1 MAIGSAPEI
10 GLQFRT
16 AKEMTRQDWEQWW
29 KHMRTEWSPNLMAGE
44 GKLVYVTD
52 EAQQRFRR
60 NVLLSMPNLWE
71 LGGPDR

>member
-16 AKEMTRQDWEQWW
+16 GKDMTPENWEEWW
-29 KHMRTEWSPNLMAGE
+29 QHMRTEWSPNLMAGE
-44 GKLVYVTD
+44 GKLVYVTE

-60 NVLLSMPNLWE
+60 NVLLSVPNLWE
-71 LGGPDR
+71 LGRTD